1 MKKLSG
7 RVAGRLRKV
16 NGGFILLTDRD
27 YCKGGI
33 MRFYCEEIRS
43 GVVELGGV
51 EAHHLGHV
59 RRLGVGDE
67 VELFDGE
74 GRAAKAT
81 IREVGRKAVRLE
93 VGEGAVEVYERRTS
107 GRVVI
112 AVSVAKG
119 QRFDWLVGKAA
130 ELGADHIAAVL
141 FERTVKQASGA
152 AASERYHKLTVAAA
166 KQCGRVFLPRLT
178 GPATLGET
186 IEAMKGDYPGA
197 DMFYGAAGGADGG
210 RGGGAAT
217 AGELA
222 AANGDAVVFV
232 GPEGGITAGEEDMLG
247 AAGIR
252 PARLTETVLRIET
265 AGVGFAAILCA
276 GRDSRG

>member
-1 MKKLSG
+1 
-7 RVAGRLRKV
+7 
-16 NGGFILLTDRD
+16 
-27 YCKGGI
+27 

-43 GVVELGGV
+43 GTVELGGV
-51 EAHHLGHV
+51 EAHHLSHV
-59 RRLGVGDE
+59 RRLGVGDAI
-67 VELFDGE
+67 ELFDGE

-81 IREVGRKAVRLE
+81 VREIGRKVVRLE
-93 VGEGAVEVYERRTS
+93 VGEGDIEVHERRTS

-119 QRFDWLVGKAA
+119 QRFDWLIGKAA
-130 ELGADHIAAVL
+130 ERGADHIAAVL
-141 FERTVKQASGA
+141 FERTVKQASGP

-186 IEAMKGDYPGA
+186 IAAMKGDYPGA
-197 DMFYGAAGGADGG
+197 DMFYGAAGGSDGG
-210 RGGGAAT
+210 KAAT
-217 AGELA
+217 VGDLA
-222 AANGDAVVFV
+222 AANGDVVVFV
-232 GPEGGITAGEEDMLG
+232 GPEGGITAGEQEVLI
-247 AAGIR
+247 AAGAR